1 MVQGAALQNI
11 IAVFARVAA
20 VSVYPV
26 TMHHASSA
34 PRIKRTTHW
43 YQLSQSHVR
52 FLTELSGTAQQGLLV
67 CLLTA

>member
-1 MVQGAALQNI
+1 MVLHDHNRVQGAALQNI

-34 PRIKRTTHW
+34 PRIGINFHK
-43 YQLSQSHVR
+43 VM
-52 FLTELSGTAQQGLLV
+52 
-67 CLLTA
+67 

>member
-1 MVQGAALQNI
+1 MIKKSEWCTLPCMVLHDHNRVQGAALQNI

-34 PRIKRTTHW
+34 PRIGINFHK
-43 YQLSQSHVR
+43 VM
-52 FLTELSGTAQQGLLV
+52 
-67 CLLTA
+67 